1 MHHRKHHAPQFDLAE
16 HLAKEHKITPL
27 AVYLKEIV
35 YGGNDGIVTTFA
47 VVAGFAGAQT
57 NIASTPLPYLTV
69 LLFGFAN
76 LFADG
81 VSMAL
86 GNFLSIRSEQDVY
99 KSEKAKENHEIIHNT
114 ELERLESIEILMHK
128 GFSEQKATELVAIYM
143 TNPGY
148 WVDFMMNQELEL
160 PNPEGDNPFLMSLA
174 TFFSFLLFG
183 IIPLIP
189 YVLFH
194 GSALFMMSTGATI
207 TALTLLGILR
217 WKVTGQ
223 NSIRSI
229 TETLLLGGAAAAVA
243 YFVGTFF
250 KL

>member
-1 MHHRKHHAPQFDLAE
+1 MTTQNVFDLQK
-16 HLAKEHKITPL
+16 HLTEEHKMTPL
-27 AVYLKEIV
+27 TVYLKEIV

-57 NIASTPLPYLTV
+57 NIATHLPILTV

-99 KSEKAKENHEIIHNT
+99 GTEKKKELHEIVHNP
-114 ELERLESIEILMHK
+114 EMERQESVMILEKK
-128 GFSEQKATELVAIYM
+128 GFTLKQAEDLIAIYR
-143 TNPGY
+143 TNSAY

-160 PNPEGDNPFLMSLA
+160 SNPEGDNPFFMSLV
-174 TFFSFLLFG
+174 TFFSFISFG
-183 IIPLIP
+183 FIPLIP
-189 YVLFH
+189 YVFFRGL
-194 GSALFMMSTGATI
+194 ALFTMSICTTA
-207 TALTLLGILR
+207 TALFLLGALR
-217 WKVTGQ
+217 WKVGKQ
-223 NSIRSI
+223 GFFRSVG
-229 TETLLLGGAAAAVA
+229 ETLLLGGAAAFVA
-243 YFVGTFF
+243 YFVGTLF